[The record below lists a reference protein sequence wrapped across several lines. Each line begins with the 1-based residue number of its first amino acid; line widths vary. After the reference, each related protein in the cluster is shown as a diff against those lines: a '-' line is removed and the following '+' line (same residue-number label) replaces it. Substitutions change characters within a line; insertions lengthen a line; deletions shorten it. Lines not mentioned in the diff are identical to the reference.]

1 MKENEDNFKNE
12 FIEFLLD
19 SGVLKFGEFTLKSGR
34 KSPYFFN
41 LGNIDSGATLANLGI
56 FYANAIH
63 DNFGIVDNI
72 FGPAYKGITISAAA
86 AIGFA
91 LEFEEDINFSFDR
104 KEIKDHGDKGKFV
117 GSKPVEGENVIIV
130 DDVMTTG
137 GTKYEAVELIRST
150 GAEVA
155 GLVIGLNRKE
165 VDENGDDAVVKFTEK
180 TGVEVYAI
188 ADIDDVIEYMQ
199 TTDFDEKVIQMME
212 EYREKYGI

>member
-1 MKENEDNFKNE
+1 MKEEEKDLKTE

-91 LEFEEDINFSFDR
+91 LEFEEDISFSFDR
-104 KEIKDHGDKGKFV
+104 KEIKDHGDKGKFI
-117 GSKPVEGENVIIV
+117 GAKPIEGESVIIV

-137 GTKYEAVELIRST
+137 GTKYEAVELIRLT

-165 VDENGDDAVVKFTEK
+165 VDENGNDALAKFTEK

-199 TTDFDEKVIQMME
+199 TNDFDEKVIQMME